1 MKHLHDS
8 LRPCAKEEEIDGE
21 MRERSHY
28 GTNAAHSASSE
39 QLRIDPVFNHTP
51 PGIFSANLQSSEV
64 DELLARGVPALSGPV
79 GSGTVLP
86 IADIHP
92 NDMNMEVD
100 DETWPRTGHGNQDWL
115 GWLHSDIKDVA
126 FPFVRGIFETMKG
139 AVAQ

>member
-28 GTNAAHSASSE
+28 GTNAAHSASFE

-79 GSGTVLP
+79 GSREISKLS
-86 IADIHP
+86 ADNNNDLNGKTTP
-92 NDMNMEVD
+92 NF
-100 DETWPRTGHGNQDWL
+100 WPRHGAESWS
-115 GWLHSDIKDVA
+115 GWLHSDIKEVA
-126 FPFVRGIFETMKG
+126 LPFMFSVFQSFHHTGNG
-139 AVAQ
+139 Q